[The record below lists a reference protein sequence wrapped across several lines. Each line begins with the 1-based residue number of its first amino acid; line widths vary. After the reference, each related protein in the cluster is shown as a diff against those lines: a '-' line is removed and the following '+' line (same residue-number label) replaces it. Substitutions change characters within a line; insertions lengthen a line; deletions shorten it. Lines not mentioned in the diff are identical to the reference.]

1 MLFMKKIS
9 ITVLFFDTELIQLK
23 NGKVFIFL
31 KKFTLIVIK
40 NLHYQSCFQP
50 KLSPWNLK

>member
-1 MLFMKKIS
+1 MFFMKKIS
-9 ITVLFFDTELIQLK
+9 ITVLFLDAELIQLK